1 MGLRKPNMDETVN
14 ADLDDKNSEAYRHQC
29 EVASVVRM
37 YHKHG
42 GEFVKKFILQVEKH
56 RGSDAA
62 ARLREEALAQVR
74 LAEVGKRQ
82 QR

>member
-1 MGLRKPNMDETVN
+1 MTMECHSD
-14 ADLDDKNSEAYRHQC
+14 ADLGETYSEAHRFKC

-42 GEFVKKFILQVEKH
+42 GDFVKKFILQVEKH
-56 RGSDAA
+56 RGSEAA

-74 LAEVGKRQ
+74 LGKVDSKQ

>member
-1 MGLRKPNMDETVN
+1 MTMECHSDANLGETY
-14 ADLDDKNSEAYRHQC
+14 SEAHRHKC

-37 YHKHG
+37 YRERG
-42 GEFVKKFILQVEKH
+42 GNAVKSYLLQVEKH

>member
-1 MGLRKPNMDETVN
+1 MDESIN
-14 ADLDDKNSEAYRHQC
+14 ADLDDKNSEAYRHKC

-42 GEFVKKFILQVEKH
+42 GDFVKKFILQVEKH
-56 RGSDAA
+56 RGSEAA
-62 ARLREEALAQVR
+62 TRLREAALAQVR
-74 LAEVGKRQ
+74 LGKVDSKQ

>member
-1 MGLRKPNMDETVN
+1 MTECRSD
-14 ADLDDKNSEAYRHQC
+14 ADLDDKNSEAYRHKC

-42 GEFVKKFILQVEKH
+42 GDFVKKFILQVEKH
-56 RGSDAA
+56 RGSECSE
-62 ARLREEALAQVR
+62 RLRSEALASLR